1 MEQNASSKNNK
12 ILLIAL
18 TVLLFLLIGYTFFLS
33 SDHKEAL
40 QFLQDEKEQI
50 IGNLTA
56 MEEKYDIAISKNT
69 SLTDSLT
76 HEKAR
81 IIALRDSV
89 VNLKTA
95 NASVLRRYRSQIA
108 DLQAVNSR
116 LLDEVDSLKMVSNVL
131 IDEKDSL
138 SNQLQVQTNYND
150 TLKAVN
156 EVLAKKVEIG
166 SALNIKDAQ
175 VTALKMRSNGKY
187 TETNKAQK
195 TDAIKVEFRLIENE
209 IAEPGDKEAYIVV
222 QRPNGSVINAKGTV
236 MLKDGTEVKYTE
248 ETTINYENA
257 ELDVVLFIEDK
268 GEKYEKGTY
277 PIKVYV
283 EGRLVGVTKLELSD
297 SFLGL

>member
-1 MEQNASSKNNK
+1 MEESTSNKNNK

-33 SDHKEAL
+33 RDHKEAV

-76 HEKAR
+76 VEKAK
-81 IIALRDSV
+81 IVALKDSV
-89 VNLKTA
+89 LNLTKA
-95 NASVLRRYRSQIA
+95 NASVLRRYRNQIA
-108 DLQAVNSR
+108 NLEAVNAR

-131 IDEKDSL
+131 IDEKDSI
-138 SNQLQVQTNYND
+138 SNQLQVQTSYND

-156 EVLAKKVEIG
+156 EVLSKKVEIG
-166 SALNIKDAQ
+166 SALNIKDVK

-195 TDAIKVEFRLIENE
+195 TDAIKIEFRLMENE
-209 IAEPGDKEAYIVV
+209 IATPGDKQAYVV
-222 QRPNGSVINAKGTV
+222 LQKPNGAVINAKGTV
-236 MLKDGTEVKYTE
+236 ELKDGTEVKYTE
-248 ETTINYENA
+248 ETVINYENA
-257 ELDVVLFIEDK
+257 ELDVVLFVESKDQD
-268 GEKYEKGTY
+268 YEKGIY

-283 EGRLVGVTKLELSD
+283 EGRLVGVSKLELGD